1 MKRRTLADMAPFEL
15 LLLVTLGDIIQQ
27 GITQEDY
34 SVTGAVLAVSTFAFW
49 ITVLTYVT
57 WRWRRAASVI
67 DGVPLVIVQDGTLI
81 ERTLRAERLPIAEVL
96 EAARQNGIESLDKV
110 RLAVLETTGRISFI
124 RPTTSPTR
132 HLRID
137 AGGGPVRCRC
147 SSLGIEPAFHDT
159 EMVLPEAIRMVAADR
174 RRPESSFPRVVFAQ
188 SCAKPHK
195 PWPLGRLT
203 GITAARTGRSR
214 RHPRRDS

>member
-1 MKRRTLADMAPFEL
+1 MEIIVRATVIFAVLLVLTRGMKRRTLADMAPFEL

-67 DGVPLVIVQDGTLI
+67 DGVPLVIVQDGNLI
-81 ERTLRAERLPIAEVL
+81 DRTLSAERLPIDEVL
-96 EAARQNGIESLDKV
+96 EAARQNGIESLDSV

-124 RPTTSPTR
+124 RRDDVADSP
-132 HLRID
+132 
-137 AGGGPVRCRC
+137 
-147 SSLGIEPAFHDT
+147 PAH
-159 EMVLPEAIRMVAADR
+159 
-174 RRPESSFPRVVFAQ
+174 
-188 SCAKPHK
+188 
-195 PWPLGRLT
+195 
-203 GITAARTGRSR
+203 
-214 RHPRRDS
+214 

>member
-1 MKRRTLADMAPFEL
+1 MEIIVRATVIFAVLLVLTRGVKRRTLADMAPFEL

-67 DGVPLVIVQDGTLI
+67 DGVPLVIVQDGNVI
-81 ERTLRAERLPIAEVL
+81 DRTLRAERLPIDEVL
-96 EAARQNGIESLDKV
+96 EAARQNGIESLDSV

-124 RPTTSPTR
+124 RRDDVADSP
-132 HLRID
+132 
-137 AGGGPVRCRC
+137 
-147 SSLGIEPAFHDT
+147 PAH
-159 EMVLPEAIRMVAADR
+159 
-174 RRPESSFPRVVFAQ
+174 
-188 SCAKPHK
+188 
-195 PWPLGRLT
+195 
-203 GITAARTGRSR
+203 
-214 RHPRRDS
+214 